1 MKKFTAIVLVLTA
14 IAVLLMG
21 CVNFYNKNKTTY
33 VAEALYE
40 LQGGELHFF
49 FDGQEFV
56 WELGAGDKIPNVPQV
71 RLIMEGNGT
80 PEYSDDEI
88 LSYWEQ

>member
-1 MKKFTAIVLVLTA
+1 MKKFTATVLVLTA
-14 IAVLLMG
+14 IAILLMG
-21 CVNFYNKNKTTY
+21 CVNLYNKNKTTY
-33 VAEALYE
+33 VAEGFYE
-40 LQGGELHFF
+40 LIDGELHFY

-56 WELGAGDKIPNVPQV
+56 WELGAGDKIPKNPQV

-88 LSYWEQ
+88 LSYWER

>member
-1 MKKFTAIVLVLTA
+1 MKKITAIILIFA
-14 IAVLLMG
+14 SIIIIIAGGISL
-21 CVNFYNKNKTTY
+21 YNKNKTTY
-33 VAEALYE
+33 VAEGFFE
-40 LQGGELHFF
+40 LKNGELHFF

-80 PEYSDDEI
+80 SEYSDDKI
-88 LSYWEQ
+88 LSYWER